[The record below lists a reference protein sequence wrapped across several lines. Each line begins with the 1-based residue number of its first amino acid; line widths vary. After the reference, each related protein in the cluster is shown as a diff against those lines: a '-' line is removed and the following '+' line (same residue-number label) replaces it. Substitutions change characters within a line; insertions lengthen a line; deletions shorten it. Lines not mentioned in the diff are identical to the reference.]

1 VFAVESAKAAL
12 PAAVV
17 AVSYAT
23 LTALGVAASVVEVL
37 EVLVFSWTAPGAEV
51 EAGEIEIVWGIEA
64 LTVSGAVA

>member
-37 EVLVFSWTAPGAEV
+37 EVLVFS
-51 EAGEIEIVWGIEA
+51 
-64 LTVSGAVA
+64 

>member
-1 VFAVESAKAAL
+1 VERALLAVVCAAAALAAEVFAVESAKAAL

-37 EVLVFSWTAPGAEV
+37 EVLVFS
-51 EAGEIEIVWGIEA
+51 
-64 LTVSGAVA
+64 